1 MHLGKRHK
9 VYFGKPKEFQLC
21 KTNKD
26 YYRASPLTK
35 GVAREKSRGAA
46 VVYGVGGMGRS
57 LSKNH
62 NLIDILSFF
71 SSFHLITGRVLSFSI
86 PNFLTYF

>member
-1 MHLGKRHK
+1 MSHFLKSLI
-9 VYFGKPKEFQLC
+9 VC

-26 YYRASPLTK
+26 YDEASPLTK

-46 VVYGVGGMGRS
+46 VVYGVGWRNGAEPQQ
-57 LSKNH
+57 NH